1 MSSGLSESPKKRRG
15 GGGGG
20 LSKAS
25 TVVRRAGLSLEI
37 SRGRGG
43 TRMDVA
49 FTETIVL

>member
-1 MSSGLSESPKKRRG
+1 MSSGLSESPKKRRV
-15 GGGGG
+15 GGG
-20 LSKAS
+20 LSKAF

-49 FTETIVL
+49 FTKTIVL

>member
-15 GGGGG
+15 RDG

-25 TVVRRAGLSLEI
+25 TVVRRAGLGLEI

-43 TRMDVA
+43 TRMD
-49 FTETIVL
+49 LH